1 MVDLWVM
8 VGCWFYMEKRGCW
21 VCAAFCLA
29 SCAYCGLSS
38 MPVALRLSLIAVVMV
53 VPEPAKGSSV
63 VPGLVVVLQLHVG
76 MKPVVVM
83 ICATPRLP
91 APEYWLSSWLNCL
104 ASGFWE

>member
-83 ICATPRLP
+83 ILTIFPYL
-91 APEYWLSSWLNCL
+91 LGVLMNIGSSY
-104 ASGFWE
+104 SFFI